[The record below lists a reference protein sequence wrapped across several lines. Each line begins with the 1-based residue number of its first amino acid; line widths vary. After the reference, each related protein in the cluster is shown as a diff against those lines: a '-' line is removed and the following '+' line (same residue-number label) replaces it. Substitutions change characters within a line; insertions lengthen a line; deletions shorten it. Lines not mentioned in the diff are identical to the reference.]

1 MSLQFHTNHRRLFG
15 AIFFGFIILTA
26 LIAIGPAAWVQ
37 EQNEPLPGL
46 KDLSERELRGLA
58 VYVAEGCSYCHTQQ
72 VRPLDVDRPFG
83 RPSAPGD
90 YAHLRPQDLWRMTP
104 SLLGTERT
112 GPDLSDLASRLPS
125 ESWNYIHLFNPR
137 AVVKGSIMQA
147 YPWLFEIR
155 SSTGPDDVV
164 VAVPPAYAPKDG
176 KVVAKREAMDL
187 VAYLLTLRQLP
198 FPEGGAAAVHPTGV
212 EQKEVAPGQGG
223 LTYATRC
230 AGCHGQNGEG
240 VAGVFP
246 PLKGDPV
253 VLDSDPEDHI
263 RVVLFGLQGEEI
275 NGTKYSAAM
284 PGFEDGLSDDEVAA
298 VVNHER
304 MSWGNTASS
313 TTAQEVA
320 KVRKKGKNG
329 G

>member
-1 MSLQFHTNHRRLFG
+1 MSLQFHTNHRLLFG
-15 AIFFGFIILTA
+15 VVFFGFIFLTV
-26 LIAIGPAAWVQ
+26 LIAIGPAVLVQ
-37 EQNEPLPGL
+37 EQNEPLPGSR
-46 KDLSERELRGLA
+46 DLSERERRGLA

-72 VRPLDVDRPFG
+72 VRPLDVDRHFG
-83 RPSAPGD
+83 RPSAAGD
-90 YAHLRPQDLWRMTP
+90 YAYLKPQDLWRMTP

-112 GPDLSDLASRLPS
+112 GPDLSDLANRLSS

-147 YPWLFEIR
+147 YPWLFEVK
-155 SSTGPDDVV
+155 SSTGPEDVV
-164 VAVPPAYAPKDG
+164 VAVPPAYAPKEG

-198 FPEGGAAAVHPTGV
+198 FPEGGVIPVHPLDV
-212 EQKEVAPGQGG
+212 KQKEAAPGQGG
-223 LTYATRC
+223 STYALRC
-230 AGCHGQNGEG
+230 AGCHGQDGEG

-246 PLKGDPV
+246 PLKGDQV
-253 VLDSDPEDHI
+253 VLDSDSEDHI

-275 NGTKYSAAM
+275 KGTKYSAAM
-284 PGFEDGLSDDEVAA
+284 PGFADSLSNDEIAA

-304 MSWGNTASS
+304 TSWGNAAPL
-313 TTAQEVA
+313 TTVQEVA